1 MASAKERVE
10 TDTRSAIRVVVRG
23 LPLPEG
29 GKFKI
34 GDLSV
39 LIVARAKAADWP
51 ESTIDKG
58 DLDGVVWVA
67 PELAFTAAA
76 ALQDDEHIIAVRVDL
91 SA

>member
-1 MASAKERVE
+1 MTTKERVP
-10 TDTRSAIRVVVRG
+10 TATRSAIRVVVRG

-29 GKFKI
+29 GKFQI

-39 LIVARAKAADWP
+39 LIVARARAADWP

-67 PELAFTAAA
+67 PELAFASAAE
-76 ALQDDEHIIAVRVDL
+76 LQKDEHIIAVRVDL